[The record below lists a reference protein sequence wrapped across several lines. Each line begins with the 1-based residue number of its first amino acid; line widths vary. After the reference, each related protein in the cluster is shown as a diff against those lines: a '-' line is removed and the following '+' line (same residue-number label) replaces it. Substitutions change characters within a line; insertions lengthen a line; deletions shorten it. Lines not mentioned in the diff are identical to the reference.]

1 LKPEIKFKKVLI
13 TGVAGFIGYHLSQR
27 LLEGGIEVFGI
38 DSMNGYY
45 STQIKHDRI
54 ELLKRSPNFGFSAV
68 NISQRNDLEGL
79 FAANQ
84 FDMVIHLAAQAGVRY
99 SLDAPHKYAESNL
112 IGFVNVIE
120 ACRQHGVS
128 KFLFASSSS
137 VYGNRSDGP
146 FSENAVTDEPESLYA
161 ATKKANELLAFS
173 YAKQF
178 GIQTIGLRFF
188 SVYGPWG
195 RPDMAYFSF
204 TKKILKGE
212 TIPVFNKGE
221 MVRDFTYVDDIVEG
235 VHQLIQRL
243 DHLPNYKIY
252 NLGNNH
258 PVKIMDFI
266 KSLETAIGQ
275 KAKIDYLPMQAG
287 DVVFTCADIAAA
299 QRDFG
304 YKPKC
309 SIDKGLSHFVTWYL
323 NYFKTEIPVPK
334 NMIL

>member
-1 LKPEIKFKKVLI
+1 MEPEQKYKKILI
-13 TGVAGFIGYHLSQR
+13 TGVAGFIGYHLSR
-27 LLEGGIEVFGI
+27 SLMENGYEVFGI

-54 ELLKRSPNFGFSAV
+54 ELLRRSPNFGFSAV
-68 NISQRNDLEGL
+68 NICQRTDLEGL
-79 FAANQ
+79 FAANK

-120 ACRQHGVS
+120 ACRQHGIS

-146 FSENAVTDEPESLYA
+146 FSENGPTDEPESLYA
-161 ATKKANELLAFS
+161 ATKKANELMAYS

-178 GIQTIGLRFF
+178 GMQTIGLRFF

-221 MVRDFTYVDDIVEG
+221 MVRDFTYIDDIVAG
-235 VHQLIQRL
+235 VHQLIDRL
-243 DHLPNYKIY
+243 DLLPSYRIY

-266 KSLETAIGQ
+266 QALEAAIGQ
-275 KAKIDYLPMQAG
+275 KAQIDYLPMQAG
-287 DVVFTCADIAAA
+287 DVIFTCADISAA

-304 YKPKC
+304 YNPGV
-309 SIDKGLSHFVTWYL
+309 DLQEGLNQFMIWY
-323 NYFKTEIPVPK
+323 NDYFLDGRLTFSY
-334 NMIL
+334 

>member
-1 LKPEIKFKKVLI
+1 MDSLKPELQYKKVLI
-13 TGVAGFIGYHLSQR
+13 TGVAGFIGYHLAKR
-27 LLEGGIEVFGI
+27 LMQGGVEVFGI

-68 NISQRNDLEGL
+68 NICQRNDLEGL

-120 ACRQHGVS
+120 ACRQNGVS

-146 FSENAVTDEPESLYA
+146 FSENALTDEPESLYA

-204 TKKILKGE
+204 TKKILNRE

-221 MVRDFTYVDDIVEG
+221 MVRDFTYIDDIVEG

-243 DHLPNYKIY
+243 DQLPNYKIY

-266 KSLETAIGQ
+266 ESLEAAIGL

-287 DVVFTCADIAAA
+287 DVVFTCADISAA
-299 QRDFG
+299 QSDFG

-309 SIDKGLSHFVTWYL
+309 SIDTGLKHFVAWYL
-323 NYFKTEIPVPK
+323 NYFKTEAWVS
-334 NMIL
+334 

>member
-1 LKPEIKFKKVLI
+1 LVPDLKYKKVLI
-13 TGVAGFIGYHLSQR
+13 TGVAGFIGYHVARR
-27 LLEGGIEVFGI
+27 LMEAGVEIFGI

-54 ELLKRSPNFGFSAV
+54 ELLKRSPNFGFSTV
-68 NISQRNDLEGL
+68 NICQRNDLEGL
-79 FAANQ
+79 FAANT

-128 KFLFASSSS
+128 RFLFASSSS

-178 GIQTIGLRFF
+178 GIQCIGLRFF

-212 TIPVFNKGE
+212 TIPVFNRGE
-221 MVRDFTYVDDIVEG
+221 MVRDFTYIDDIVDG
-235 VHQLIQRL
+235 VHQLIHQL

-258 PVKIMDFI
+258 PVKIMAFI
-266 KSLETAIGQ
+266 ESLETALGQ
-275 KAKIDYLPMQAG
+275 KANIDFLPMQAG
-287 DVVFTCADIAAA
+287 DVVFTCADISTA

-304 YKPKC
+304 YKPKTELNE
-309 SIDKGLSHFVTWYL
+309 GLMAFVNWYR
-323 NYFKTEIPVPK
+323 NYY
-334 NMIL
+334 L

>member
-1 LKPEIKFKKVLI
+1 LKPELKYRKVLI
-13 TGVAGFIGYHLSQR
+13 TGVAGFIGYHLAKR
-27 LLEGGIEVFGI
+27 LLEVGVEVFGI

-45 STQIKHDRI
+45 STQIKQDRI

-68 NISQRNDLEGL
+68 NICQRNDLEGL
-79 FAANQ
+79 FAANK
-84 FDMVIHLAAQAGVRY
+84 FDIVIHLAAQAGVRY

-112 IGFVNVIE
+112 IGYVNVIE
-120 ACRQHGVS
+120 ACRQQSIS

-146 FSENAVTDEPESLYA
+146 FSEDGCTDEPESLYA
-161 ATKKANELLAFS
+161 ATKKANELMA
-173 YAKQF
+173 YAYSKQF

-221 MVRDFTYVDDIVEG
+221 MVRDFTYIDDIVEG
-235 VHQLIQRL
+235 VHQLINRL
-243 DHLPNYKIY
+243 DNLPKYKIY
-252 NLGNNH
+252 NLGNSH

-266 KSLETAIGQ
+266 RSLESAIGQ

-287 DVVFTCADIAAA
+287 DVVFTCANISAA
-299 QRDFG
+299 QKDFG
-304 YKPKC
+304 YKPNC
-309 SIDKGLSHFVTWYL
+309 SIDSGLRHFVNWYL
-323 NYFKTEIPVPK
+323 NYFKREI
-334 NMIL
+334 

>member
-1 LKPEIKFKKVLI
+1 MKPEIKYKKVLV
-13 TGVAGFIGYHLSQR
+13 TGVAGFIGYHLAKR
-27 LLEGGIEVFGI
+27 LMEDGVEVFGI
-38 DSMNGYY
+38 DSLNGYY

-54 ELLKRSPNFGFSAV
+54 EGLKRSANFGFSAV
-68 NISQRNDLEGL
+68 NICQRNDLEAL

-120 ACRQHGVS
+120 ACRQHGIS
-128 KFLFASSSS
+128 RFLFASSSS

-146 FSENAVTDEPESLYA
+146 FSENAVTDEPESLYS

-173 YAKQF
+173 YARQF

-221 MVRDFTYVDDIVEG
+221 MVRDFTYIDDIVAG

-266 KSLETAIGQ
+266 QALETAIGQ
-275 KAKIDYLPMQAG
+275 KAKMDYLPMQAG
-287 DVVFTCADIAAA
+287 DVVFTCADISEA
-299 QRDFG
+299 QKDFG

-309 SIDKGLSHFVTWYL
+309 SIDIGLKHFVTWYL
-323 NYFKTEIPVPK
+323 NYFQ
-334 NMIL
+334 